1 MPNYY
6 RKSLSDRITN
16 IEKKL
21 AKPSNPVLITDLN
34 NDGTIGPWR
43 FNEEQL
49 DQYVKDNGYQVVF
62 IDDIS
67 DFE

>member
-16 IEKKL
+16 IEKNL
-21 AKPSNPVLITDLN
+21 VKPINTVLVTDLN

-43 FNEEQL
+43 FNDEQL
-49 DQYVKDNGYQVVF
+49 GQYAKDNGYQVVF

-67 DFE
+67 NFD